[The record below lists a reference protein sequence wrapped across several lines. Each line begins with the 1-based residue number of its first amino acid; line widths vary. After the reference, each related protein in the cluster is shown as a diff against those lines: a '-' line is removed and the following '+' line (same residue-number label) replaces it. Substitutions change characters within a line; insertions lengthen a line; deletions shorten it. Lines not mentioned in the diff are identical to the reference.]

1 MKPAG
6 EMIKEPFK
14 GRKSGLFTNR
24 QGKSIAGGV
33 HMIDRLRAADG
44 ALCEHIRFAPQL
56 ALFVNILQRTEQI
69 VAAIVL
75 KGVCR
80 ATAVDQTILTMISV
94 VLDVQLLLQFVDYL
108 IGKIIHLSLQQLTH
122 GIS

>member
-1 MKPAG
+1 
-6 EMIKEPFK
+6 
-14 GRKSGLFTNR
+14 
-24 QGKSIAGGV
+24 
-33 HMIDRLRAADG
+33 MIDRLRAADG

-69 VAAIVL
+69 VTAVIL
-75 KGVCR
+75 KGVCG
-80 ATAVDQTILTMISV
+80 ATAVDQAILTMISI

-108 IGKIIHLSLQQLTH
+108 VGKIVHLSLQQLTH